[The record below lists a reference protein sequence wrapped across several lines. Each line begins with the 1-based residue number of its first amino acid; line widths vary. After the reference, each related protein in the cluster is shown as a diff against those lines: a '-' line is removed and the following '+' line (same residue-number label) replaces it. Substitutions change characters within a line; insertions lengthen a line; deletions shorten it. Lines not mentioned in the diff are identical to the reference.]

1 MRPISPTE
9 HGEGSS
15 LPELTVPFTGSK
27 DYTQVS
33 PEENL
38 KDLILE
44 QTRAVPDHPPTSER
58 DRELRKAAAFPM
70 LSGAYGPHQHR
81 NDGGK

>member
-1 MRPISPTE
+1 MFQDKIFE
-9 HGEGSS
+9 IFLWG
-15 LPELTVPFTGSK
+15 
-27 DYTQVS
+27 
-33 PEENL
+33 NL
-38 KDLILE
+38 SVVFR
-44 QTRAVPDHPPTSER
+44 TRER